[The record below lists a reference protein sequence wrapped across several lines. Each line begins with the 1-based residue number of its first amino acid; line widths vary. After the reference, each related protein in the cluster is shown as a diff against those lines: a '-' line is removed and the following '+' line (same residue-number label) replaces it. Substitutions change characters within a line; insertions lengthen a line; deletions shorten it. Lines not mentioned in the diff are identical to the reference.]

1 MSQTK
6 SGRYLRWY
14 ANGSAVGITRMKM
27 LKPDLQQGLEKV
39 IEAGN
44 PDVVEYVKKVP
55 ETTLQLDY
63 NVISYDQLAKA
74 MGQTVGVGGIGEV
87 PALPDNF
94 DIIERMITP
103 GTEGT
108 ANETYQGYV
117 LYQLVQ
123 TEKEAW
129 DAEVDKLYAVNIT
142 AKCKKPRRFVGVSGV
157 NFDKFTG
164 NGVLTSFVL
173 ANKAR
178 QLSDGF
184 YTCRVESPLQT
195 YLKET
200 VDFTVAS
207 TSSTTTLNFTTAPA
221 SSTAVNILSIS
232 VS

>member
-14 ANGSAVGITRMKM
+14 ANGSAVGLSRMKS
-27 LKPDLQQGLEKV
+27 LKPDVQKGLDKV
-39 IEAGN
+39 VEAGN

-55 ETTLQLDY
+55 ETTLALDY

-74 MGQTVGVGGIGEV
+74 LGQTVGVGGIGEV
-87 PALPDNF
+87 PDLPDNF
-94 DIIERMITP
+94 DLVERMITP

-108 ANETYQGYV
+108 TTETYQGYV

-123 TEKEAW
+123 TEKESW
-129 DAEVDKLYAVNIT
+129 DAEVDKIYSVNIS
-142 AKCKKPRRFVGVSGV
+142 AKCKRPRRFVGINGV

-164 NGVLTSFVL
+164 NGSTTAFTL

-178 QLSDGF
+178 QLADGY
-184 YTCRVESPLQT
+184 YTCRVEAPFSN

-200 VDFTVAS
+200 VDYTVAS
-207 TSSTTTLNFTTAPA
+207 TASTTTLTFATAPA
-221 SSTAVNILSIS
+221 SSSVQNILVIS